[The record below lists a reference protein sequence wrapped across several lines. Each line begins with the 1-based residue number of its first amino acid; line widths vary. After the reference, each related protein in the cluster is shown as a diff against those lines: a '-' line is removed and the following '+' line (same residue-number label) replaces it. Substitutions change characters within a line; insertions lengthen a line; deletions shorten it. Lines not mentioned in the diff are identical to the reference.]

1 MRADASTDIDSFFD
15 GFDESLRKGVD
26 ALQDAGA
33 DDSTAKHVTRV
44 EFMTRFVRRLALW
57 LTSEATAA

>member
-1 MRADASTDIDSFFD
+1 MTVSISDLADIDSFFD

-33 DDSTAKHVTRV
+33 DDDAAKHATRV
-44 EFMTRFVRRLALW
+44 EFMTRSARSAL
-57 LTSEATAA
+57 LC